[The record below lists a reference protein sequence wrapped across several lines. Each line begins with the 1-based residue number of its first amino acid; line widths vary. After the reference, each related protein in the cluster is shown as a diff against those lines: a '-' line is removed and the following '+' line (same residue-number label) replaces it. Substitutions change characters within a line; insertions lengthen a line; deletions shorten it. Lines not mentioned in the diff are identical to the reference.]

1 MEPNQNNQNVEP
13 VSNSD
18 IVFRDKPKI
27 NKGVIV
33 GMVCLVL
40 LAVGGIGFGVW
51 AMMDGNAQK
60 EQLNSQID
68 TLKQQNS
75 ELQDK
80 ANISGDIAPSGDVSE
95 GDVNPIIQNQDPEIM
110 DRVSFV
116 SVGNPRIRVILDKG
130 DLSECFFESDED
142 RNNSWDLKECDLG
155 DLGGKVYKVVS
166 FGGTQELDPYIGFI
180 MTDGTVKYLSFYDV
194 INSGDYTLKTLVL
207 DGKVIDIVKIISGQK
222 GATAG
227 GYITNVFVLND
238 GAVVRFDE
246 SMVTQ

>member
-1 MEPNQNNQNVEP
+1 MEPSQVTNINERP
-13 VSNSD
+13 GED
-18 IVFRDKPKI
+18 LVFRDTSKKS
-27 NKGVIV
+27 KGMIV
-33 GMVCLVL
+33 GMVVLAL
-40 LAVGGIGFGVW
+40 LATGGIGFGVW
-51 AMMDGNAQK
+51 AMMNGNAK
-60 EQLNSQID
+60 VEQLNSQVD
-68 TLKQQNS
+68 SLKRQNS

-80 ANISGDIAPSGDVSE
+80 VNNSGDIAPSGGASE
-95 GDVNPIIQNQDPEIM
+95 GVVNPIIQNQDSEIL

-130 DLSECFFESDED
+130 DLSECSFESDED
-142 RNNSWDLKECDLG
+142 RDNDWDVKECDLG

-194 INSGDYTLKTLVL
+194 INSGNYTLRTLVL

-238 GAVVRFDE
+238 GTVVRFDE